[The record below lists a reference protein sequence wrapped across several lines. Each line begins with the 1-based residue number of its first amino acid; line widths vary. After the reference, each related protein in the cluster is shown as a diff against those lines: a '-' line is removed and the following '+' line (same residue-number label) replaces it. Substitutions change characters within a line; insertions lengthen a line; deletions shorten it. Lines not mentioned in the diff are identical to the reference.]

1 MNNIDEIRSLA
12 TRILELTSDDGRHV
26 KVVKSFLVKY
36 RYMQWETKDV
46 LDVLLHVSSLNNGH
60 MRVNTCSAWVEDH
73 CAFETLIDFDQTTK
87 VVFNDL
93 SGADHVRM
101 CLYEML
107 SDVISNERLPY
118 LELQFMKFIESL
130 HAHMVLVSVTEI

>member
-36 RYMQWETKDV
+36 RYMRWETKDV

-87 VVFNDL
+87 VVFDTF
-93 SGADHVRM
+93 SGADHVRL
-101 CLYEML
+101 CVDQML
-107 SDVISNERLPY
+107 NDIISNENLPE
-118 LELQFMKFIESL
+118 LDLQFMTFIDRL
-130 HAHMVLVSVTEI
+130 HPHMMIMSITEI

>member
-73 CAFETLIDFDQTTK
+73 CAFETLSSQVPGSF
-87 VVFNDL
+87 
-93 SGADHVRM
+93 
-101 CLYEML
+101 CLDNICLGKYYCA
-107 SDVISNERLPY
+107 P
-118 LELQFMKFIESL
+118 
-130 HAHMVLVSVTEI
+130 